1 MKVEEKLK
9 DLIIEQ
15 YGSISEFSSKISM
28 PNSTLVSVLKR
39 GIHNS
44 SVTNIIKIC
53 KALGISTDELAHDR
67 IVPIRETMQNKSH
80 MTDIEKIVEYT
91 KRNLQDYDNLTI
103 GGKPM
108 SQNEIEMLLD
118 ALDIGIGI
126 IKRNRERNEL

>member
-67 IVPIRETMQNKSH
+67 IVP
-80 MTDIEKIVEYT
+80 
-91 KRNLQDYDNLTI
+91 
-103 GGKPM
+103 
-108 SQNEIEMLLD
+108 
-118 ALDIGIGI
+118 
-126 IKRNRERNEL
+126 

>member
-67 IVPIRETMQNKSH
+67 IVPIHETMQNKSH

-126 IKRNRERNEL
+126 IKRNRERNEI

>member
-67 IVPIRETMQNKSH
+67 IVPLHATMQNKSH

-126 IKRNRERNEL
+126 IKRNRERNEI

>member
-1 MKVEEKLK
+1 MIGL
-9 DLIIEQ
+9 
-15 YGSISEFSSKISM
+15 F
-28 PNSTLVSVLKR
+28 
-39 GIHNS
+39 H
-44 SVTNIIKIC
+44 
-53 KALGISTDELAHDR
+53 
-67 IVPIRETMQNKSH
+67 ETMQNKSH

-126 IKRNRERNEL
+126 IKRNRERNEI